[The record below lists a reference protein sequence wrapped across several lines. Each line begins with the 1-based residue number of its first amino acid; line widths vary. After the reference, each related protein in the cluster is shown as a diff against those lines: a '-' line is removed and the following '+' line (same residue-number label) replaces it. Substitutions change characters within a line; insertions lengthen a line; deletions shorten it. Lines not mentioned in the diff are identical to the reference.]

1 MAHLKKFISIILV
14 MALALSI
21 LPIIPAIA
29 QPSVQPIVWYTFDN
43 VEGTTVKD
51 MSGNNNDGTLYGSAK
66 TGSSGIDGNAL
77 ILNENNENNGY
88 MQLPSG
94 IFKGVN
100 DFTVATWVNVK
111 SAESYARIFDFG
123 MNSNGGNMFLTPF
136 GGGQL
141 VFAITNSG
149 AGSEQRLTYTQL
161 STTDEWV
168 HIAITMQ
175 GDTVTLYLDGVNVA
189 QKDGF
194 TFTPSSALGEDINN
208 YIGKSFYGADRYF
221 RGSFDDYRIY
231 DSALSQKDLLS
242 LAYPNIQNIVSIDN
256 VTASTDIGIIPE
268 LPSYVTVHYEDGTS
282 GSLPVVW
289 DEMTS
294 DMFLSGND
302 VNVYGFVPATEI
314 KASAVV
320 SINSISLVEDIAAKV
335 SLTNDAAT
343 QVGTK
348 GTFTIYND
356 LETAQDVLLQIALYN
371 EQSVLIGY
379 ASSQETIAANTLLN
393 KEIKA
398 IIPDEYIDST
408 VYAKAFIWGG
418 KNYLTPIANMS
429 DTVYDR
435 SKIGLMLHYDFNETQ
450 GIKVVDKSG
459 NGYDGELVGNA
470 TRTQGFDDG
479 AIHLAGN
486 KNDYISFPT
495 EAFTGC
501 DDVTISM
508 WIKLSPDIARMYR
521 TFCPALLTVG
531 QTGNYFVLSPNIWDS
546 GRPRCALATNAI
558 EEDVW
563 PGGIVTA
570 NQWAKWSNLV
580 ITKSGDTASIY
591 LDGILLGTD
600 TIANSFAALAGLGQ
614 ARIGS
619 SHIFADASIK
629 GEFEDFKIYNRAMS
643 ADEIISNIEL
653 ETAKSY
659 DDLQQL
665 IKTNEQKTEE
675 DIADGYW
682 DSFSSALTAAQ
693 SITSDASSNEI
704 AKAYGD
710 LARAADMVRQIKVAC
725 VGDSIT
731 HGELCTDAN
740 MFAQSYPAQ
749 LDDLIGDEYDVR
761 NFGVGGS
768 TMIDAPDVLSYRQQ
782 LSYTD
787 SLEFS
792 PDIVIIKLGTNDA
805 GTARM
810 AQFEQDARS
819 LIESYINLPSNPKV
833 YIATSAYC
841 YFENAQTDTIQ
852 NVVVPIQKKLAEE
865 YGLTL
870 IDINTVTSNMNELF
884 PDNLHPNRQ
893 GYGAMANAICASIR
907 SESQISQQVID
918 LSVKLAEARE
928 YVFNGQRWYTDNS
941 WNTLKQAI
949 AESEILLNDAQ
960 MLGDDSIVTLYTQKL
975 DDAINGLTRDEEAAG
990 YIDVQLTD
998 GIFADSR
1005 DVGAEYLLSFDCDRL
1020 LASLYLWTDKDGPKD
1035 VYWGWETDAEGNGIA
1050 GHSIGH
1056 YMSACVNMYMQTGNE
1071 EFKDRIDYMV
1081 DMMAKVQDD
1090 DGFLGGFKRE
1100 LLDYVFEN
1108 PATFPVSAFDLNSV
1122 WVPWYSLHKIYAGLL
1137 DAYTYLGNE
1146 QALDV
1151 MIGLADYA
1159 KAGTDKLN
1167 DEQMQ
1172 RMLSCEHGG
1181 VNESFAQLYEITGEK
1196 KYLDLAKRFCHK
1208 AIMDPLAEGRDD
1220 LTGKHGNTQIPKII
1234 GAAKIYE
1241 LTGEEYYKNVAENFW
1256 KFVVYDRSYANGGNT
1271 LSEHFTGLGTEPLA
1285 DNTTES
1291 CNTYNMLKLT
1301 EYLYSFDHKSEYIE
1315 YYENALYNHILGS
1328 QDPNDGHKTYFIDLR
1343 MGGNKTY
1350 RNDFECCV
1358 GSGMENPGR
1367 YYKMIYYKDGSD
1379 LFVNLF
1385 INSELNWS
1393 EKGIK
1398 LNQQTD
1404 FPDKDTSKITITE
1417 ANNAFASIKV
1427 RIPEWVCSDATVS
1440 VNGQAITEKP
1450 VDGYITITRQWN
1462 TGDVIDIKLP
1472 MDLNLYV
1479 SRESNNVVAFK
1490 YGPILLAGEMKNN
1503 EVLSLVVDSRDP
1515 NEFITRTSEDKAIF
1529 ELDNILQ
1536 PGTESMTLK
1545 PFYEFIDQRHM
1556 VYWNLYTNE
1565 EYEAIGGQVG
1575 ESFNQKLDKIS
1586 IDKVEPYFQQSEID
1600 HNMQINGTSN
1610 SGYYE
1615 PANGGWRD
1623 AHGISSFSYDV
1634 KVDPTKT
1641 NYLLS
1646 VFWGSD
1652 GPFDNYTRQFDI
1664 LVDGTPLKTDYILN
1678 NNKPNELIY
1687 EYYEIPAELL
1697 EGKDKVTVTYRSNSA
1712 NTAAG
1717 GVFGVRITTEIL
1729 MPE

>member
-161 STTDEWV
+161 STTDEWL

-175 GDTVTLYLDGVNVA
+175 GDTVTLYLNGVNVA

-268 LPSYVTVHYEDGTS
+268 LPSYVTVHYEYGTS

-320 SINSISLVEDIAAKV
+320 SINSISLVEDMPINVELLNDLTMPAGAKGIF
-335 SLTNDAAT
+335 N
-343 QVGTK
+343 
-348 GTFTIYND
+348 IYNNSD
-356 LETAQDVLLQIALYN
+356 KAKDILLQIALYN

-379 ASSQETIAANTLLN
+379 ASSQETIAANTLFN
-393 KEIKA
+393 KDIKA
-398 IIPDEYIDST
+398 IVPDEYINSS
-408 VYAKAFIWGG
+408 VFVKAFIWGG
-418 KNYLTPIANMS
+418 ENYLTP
-429 DTVYDR
+429 
-435 SKIGLMLHYDFNETQ
+435 
-450 GIKVVDKSG
+450 
-459 NGYDGELVGNA
+459 
-470 TRTQGFDDG
+470 
-479 AIHLAGN
+479 LA
-486 KNDYISFPT
+486 
-495 EAFTGC
+495 
-501 DDVTISM
+501 
-508 WIKLSPDIARMYR
+508 
-521 TFCPALLTVG
+521 
-531 QTGNYFVLSPNIWDS
+531 QTSY
-546 GRPRCALATNAI
+546 
-558 EEDVW
+558 
-563 PGGIVTA
+563 
-570 NQWAKWSNLV
+570 
-580 ITKSGDTASIY
+580 SIY
-591 LDGILLGTD
+591 EPST
-600 TIANSFAALAGLGQ
+600 S
-614 ARIGS
+614 GS
-619 SHIFADASIK
+619 LFS
-629 GEFEDFKIYNRAMS
+629 GYN
-643 ADEIISNIEL
+643 
-653 ETAKSY
+653 
-659 DDLQQL
+659 
-665 IKTNEQKTEE
+665 
-675 DIADGYW
+675 
-682 DSFSSALTAAQ
+682 
-693 SITSDASSNEI
+693 
-704 AKAYGD
+704 
-710 LARAADMVRQIKVAC
+710 
-725 VGDSIT
+725 
-731 HGELCTDAN
+731 
-740 MFAQSYPAQ
+740 
-749 LDDLIGDEYDVR
+749 
-761 NFGVGGS
+761 
-768 TMIDAPDVLSYRQQ
+768 
-782 LSYTD
+782 
-787 SLEFS
+787 
-792 PDIVIIKLGTNDA
+792 
-805 GTARM
+805 
-810 AQFEQDARS
+810 
-819 LIESYINLPSNPKV
+819 
-833 YIATSAYC
+833 
-841 YFENAQTDTIQ
+841 
-852 NVVVPIQKKLAEE
+852 
-865 YGLTL
+865 
-870 IDINTVTSNMNELF
+870 
-884 PDNLHPNRQ
+884 
-893 GYGAMANAICASIR
+893 
-907 SESQISQQVID
+907 
-918 LSVKLAEARE
+918 
-928 YVFNGQRWYTDNS
+928 
-941 WNTLKQAI
+941 
-949 AESEILLNDAQ
+949 
-960 MLGDDSIVTLYTQKL
+960 
-975 DDAINGLTRDEEAAG
+975 
-990 YIDVQLTD
+990 VQLTD

-1050 GHSIGH
+1050 GHSLGH

-1071 EFKDRIDYMV
+1071 EFKDRVDYMV

-1108 PATFPVSAFDLNSV
+1108 PATFPVGAFDLNSV

-1328 QDPNDGHKTYFIDLR
+1328 QNPNDGHKTYFIDLR
-1343 MGGNKTY
+1343 MGGTKTY

-1385 INSELNWS
+1385 INSELNWA

-1398 LNQQTD
+1398 LTQQTD
-1404 FPDKDTSKITITE
+1404 FPDKDTSKITITQ

-1490 YGPILLAGEMKNN
+1490 YGPVLLAGEMRNSD
-1503 EVLSLVVDSRDP
+1503 VLSLVVDSRDP